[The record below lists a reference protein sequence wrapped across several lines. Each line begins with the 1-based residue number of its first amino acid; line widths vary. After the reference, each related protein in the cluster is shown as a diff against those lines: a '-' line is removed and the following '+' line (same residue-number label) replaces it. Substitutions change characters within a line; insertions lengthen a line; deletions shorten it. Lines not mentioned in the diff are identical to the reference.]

1 MYTVKIDFNTAIH
14 LIIHN
19 PRSLSTAI
27 HSLLA
32 MNHLSHGDSPS
43 TEKDF
48 HYFEIRRVL
57 LELKESLTSKR
68 SLLINISS
76 FPDSTTLSSVLLVL
90 QEILLELNSYIER
103 LLLADNKMEHLPDE
117 LLNVCDD
124 RLKVLDLYSN
134 DLHEFPVMIC
144 TCFSRLEFLDVSSNR
159 LKGLPHQVS
168 LLADLRVLHLSNNN
182 FSYLPPT
189 LGELISL
196 ERLTV
201 SGNPLVIP
209 SQQTFQS
216 LEKDTNRLKA
226 YLLSNSV
233 ILEQNINQ
241 QVNKLKPTS
250 LSAMRSRSVSDTRS
264 KSSKASRRMGLIIN
278 KAKNPNS
285 KDVLHKSDEPNNT
298 SDFNHLKS
306 HLDGQEAQLPMKV
319 SSPSRTR
326 LRQNTMIEIND
337 MLQQPELSDTEY
349 KSGAYFRRLST
360 LQEIPYGDVGKD
372 LAKVDR
378 LSEIT
383 KAPELLTTSSPKFP
397 GSNRNLANTGSSS
410 IANETQGTGNLVGTE
425 PSTLELTCILKIARK
440 ILFAFS
446 EFHSSIKRLTGFCID
461 RKVAAKTISLLH
473 NSKSDIDT
481 LVESMENA
489 EERKEENGDL
499 FVAVAGCVHSFKHI
513 LLFLIENFAFFVAR
527 IDVCFVRMVY
537 LTIFGAFNEL
547 QNAHKL
553 LNPSVKHQSHKSQ
566 GITADI
572 RAKLLVASQIPE
584 FHGEG
589 AKESQMNHSHLHM
602 AESGLSIDEADDRLY
617 DSIQVAVANAQVV
630 FNELTKAINKSAVA
644 STNNGPQVMNT
655 TVASKFKDLTNTCM
669 LLMEITKRLSAKL
682 PSVRTTHALQSKKSF
697 WDDINAFLKAIIQTF
712 SSVKLIMKDAPILNE
727 VRQSMANLTRATK
740 ELTILLEASSY
751 SSFSDA
757 NQATSVAWNNSHTN
771 LAHYGNLSA
780 PVRTPLVATVGAAAA
795 QAIMPGND
803 GQSSSFFP
811 PMAGEPTA
819 TNSGTT
825 TDHNYFTYTE

>member
-1 MYTVKIDFNTAIH
+1 MYTVKSIPTPRCH
-14 LIIHN
+14 PIIHH
-19 PRSLSTAI
+19 PRFLSTAI
-27 HSLLA
+27 HSPVA
-32 MNHLSHGDSPS
+32 MNYIPHGEMPS
-43 TEKDF
+43 TKKES
-48 HYFEIRRVL
+48 HLLEIRRLL
-57 LELKESLTSKR
+57 LEQKESLTSKR
-68 SLLINISS
+68 SLLIKISS
-76 FPDSTTLSSVLLVL
+76 FPNGTTLSSVLLVL
-90 QEILLELNSYIER
+90 QEVLSEFNLYLER
-103 LLLADNKMEHLPDE
+103 LLLADNRMEQLPDE
-117 LLNVCDD
+117 LLNVCDE
-124 RLKVLDLYSN
+124 RLKVLDLHCN
-134 DLHEFPVMIC
+134 DLQEFPVMIS
-144 TCFSRLEFLDVSSNR
+144 TCFPRLEFLDVSSNR
-159 LKGLPHQVS
+159 LKGLPSQMS

-182 FSYLPPT
+182 ISYLPPT

-201 SGNPLVIP
+201 SGNPLIIP

-233 ILEQNINQ
+233 ILEQNISQ
-241 QVNKLKPTS
+241 QANKLKPTTI
-250 LSAMRSRSVSDTRS
+250 SAMRSRSVSDTRS

-285 KDVLHKSDEPNNT
+285 NEINDASDQ
-298 SDFNHLKS
+298 NHPKS
-306 HLDGQEAQLPMKV
+306 HPDGQEAQLPMKA

-360 LQEIPYGDVGKD
+360 LQEIPHGDVSKD
-372 LAKVDR
+372 LTKVDR

-383 KAPELLTTSSPKFP
+383 KVPEHLSNSSPKLP
-397 GSNRNLANTGSSS
+397 GPNRNLTNTGLSS
-410 IANETQGTGNLVGTE
+410 ITNETQGTGNIGAE

-440 ILFAFS
+440 VLFAFS

-489 EERKEENGDL
+489 EERKEENSDL
-499 FVAVAGCVHSFKHI
+499 LGSVAGCVQSFKHI
-513 LLFLIENFAFFVAR
+513 LLFLIDNFAFFVAR

-553 LNPSVKHQSHKSQ
+553 LSPSVKHQTHKSQ

-589 AKESQMNHSHLHM
+589 AKESQTNHSHLHM
-602 AESGLSIDEADDRLY
+602 TESGLSIDEADDRLY

-682 PSVRTTHALQSKKSF
+682 PSVRSAHAVQSKKSF

-803 GQSSSFFP
+803 VQSSSFFP
-811 PMAGEPTA
+811 PMAGEPVT
-819 TNSGTT
+819 TSSGTT